1 MLGANVTIPD
11 SSLKRAHEPSGVLG
25 GDFPSFG
32 QNKIVQIVVNE
43 SVSVEVDKLFLV
55 G

>member
-32 QNKIVQIVVNE
+32 QNKVVQIVVNE
-43 SVSVEVDKLFLV
+43 SVSVKVVSCF
-55 G
+55 